1 MTNVVRLR
9 QVRKSDLPLFFEHQ
23 ADPEAARMAAFPAR
37 DRDAFTAHWKK
48 VLADPTVT
56 IRTILFDGEVAGN
69 VVCFSQSGMP
79 LVGYWIGRSY
89 WGRGIAT
96 RALRTF
102 LAMVRA
108 RPLYALVA
116 KHNLGSIRVLEK
128 CGFTV
133 CGEEKGPVLPDG
145 EEVVDLIMR
154 LGEDPGSGR

>member
-1 MTNVVRLR
+1 MKSLVQLR
-9 QVRKSDLPLFFEHQ
+9 EVIESDLPIFFEHQ
-23 ADPEAARMAAFPAR
+23 ADPEATRMAAFPSR
-37 DRDAFTAHWKK
+37 DRDAFMAHWEK
-48 VLADPTVT
+48 VRADRTVT
-56 IRTILFDGEVAGN
+56 TRTILFDGEVAGN

-96 RALRTF
+96 RALTIF
-102 LAMVRA
+102 LGTVRA

-133 CGEEKGPVLPDG
+133 CGEEKGPTLPDG

-154 LGEDPGSGR
+154 LG